1 MSYKK
6 RYTMK
11 RILLINMRY
20 MLLVLA
26 LYHIGTVQAQ
36 RQMEKL
42 DRGLVA
48 VQTGNGVFLSW
59 RVFGTDPKNVAF
71 NIYRNGTKINASPI
85 TGATNMTDGSG
96 SGNSNYTVRPV
107 IGGTEQAIGGTAG
120 VWSSQVQTVNLSNR
134 PSNNHAPNDI
144 NVGDLDGDG
153 QYELVVKWYPNNAKD
168 NSQGGV
174 TDNTYLAAYK
184 LDGTFLW
191 MIDLGRNIRSGAHYT
206 QHLVADFD
214 SDGKAEVICKTAPN
228 TKDGRGNFLSNG
240 PAAND
245 NDNADY
251 RTTGGWDGFVI
262 SGPEYLTIFN
272 GETGREMKTV
282 TFLVGR
288 GVTDS
293 WGKSGDNTN
302 RLDRFNSTIAYLDG
316 KKPSAVF
323 NRGYY
328 SKMTHSAW
336 DWDGTTLS
344 NRWIFNSSD
353 PGNGGAFGQGN
364 HSMMAADIDG
374 DGFDEILTGA
384 ACIDHDGKFKWATG
398 HGHGDANH
406 VGDFDLSSP
415 GLEVWNVSEN
425 KGSQPDHYMIRA
437 RDGHVLWGTGS
448 GNDNGRGMVGDI
460 DANHPG
466 QEAWSNAVSGT
477 YTGNG
482 TRFSNSKGSSNFRV
496 YWDGDLQDELLDG
509 NKLDKWNGNGTSRL
523 LTLTG
528 QSCNGSKATPN
539 LSADILGDWREEVI
553 LHDGASRLY
562 IHTTTIPTQHK
573 LYTLMHDPVYRNA
586 ISWQQ
591 SSYNQPPHLGFF
603 LGAGVD
609 KAPTPNIVLVGADVP
624 DCNGVINGDA
634 YLDDCNTCVGGNT
647 GKIACVLDCNG
658 DENGTASLD
667 ECGVCSGGKTGVIAC
682 KGVIQGESFCEATG
696 ILEDINTGF
705 VGEGYLNFDNQI
717 GSSANWNIIAAT
729 AGTYPINIIYA
740 NGGNAARAMTISING
755 NNQGQFAATTT
766 GGWTDWQ
773 TETVNLNL
781 NAGVNTLLL
790 TSNSADGGPNLDQL
804 TWSNDNLSAGS
815 CEVDCN
821 GVLGGLAFE
830 DNCNTCVGG
839 NTNKEAC
846 EQDCAGEWGG
856 TALTD
861 NCGVCLTGNR
871 KPCVGSLEAE
881 PPCSIDGIELESINA
896 GFSGNG
902 YVNTTN
908 AIGAYVS
915 WELNSNQ
922 SQTAT
927 VTFQYAN
934 GGTTSRDGAITVNG
948 AAAGNLVLPPTGAW
962 TTWGK
967 ASVNLNLTEG
977 TNDIIIISTTTD
989 GLANIDLIYY
999 SAGVSNGNCLVTA
1012 LTTATGESLEVYP
1025 NPTSNAVQWGTE
1037 KVWGLMNY
1045 QGKTLAN
1052 GKGSELNLADYPAG
1066 IYFIR
1071 LDTQLV
1077 KVVKQ

>member
-1 MSYKK
+1 MRKSLFITV
-6 RYTMK
+6 RY
-11 RILLINMRY
+11 
-20 MLLVLA
+20 VLFVLC
-26 LYHIGTVQAQ
+26 LYQISTIHAQ

-48 VQTGNGVFLSW
+48 VKVNNGVFLSW
-59 RVFGTDPKNVAF
+59 RVFGTDPKEVGF

-85 TGATNMTDGSG
+85 TGATNMTDASG
-96 SGNSNYTVRPV
+96 ATNSSYTVRAI
-107 IGGTEQAIGGTAG
+107 IGGQEQVADGAVT
-120 VWSSQVQTVNLSNR
+120 VWSSQVKTVNLSNR
-134 PSNNHAPNDI
+134 PSDIHSPNDI

-174 TDNTYLAAYK
+174 TGNTYLAAYK

-206 QHLVADFD
+206 QHLVADFN

-228 TKDGRGNFLSNG
+228 TKDGSGDFLSNG

-272 GETGREMKTV
+272 GETGKEMKTV

-293 WGKSGDNTN
+293 WGKTGDNTN

-353 PGNGGAFGQGN
+353 PGSGGAFGQGN

-398 HGHGDANH
+398 QGHGDANH

-425 KGSQPDHYMIRA
+425 KGNQPDHYMIRA
-437 RDGHVLWGTGS
+437 SDGHILWGNGS

-466 QEAWSNAVSGT
+466 QEAWSARVGGT
-477 YTGNG
+477 FTGNG
-482 TRFSNSKGSSNFRV
+482 NNFTSAKPSSMNFRL
-496 YWDGDLQDELLDG
+496 YWDGDLQDELL
-509 NKLDKWNGNGTSRL
+509 NNNVIDKWNGNGTSRMI
-523 LTLTG
+523 TLTG
-528 QSCNGSKATPN
+528 QSCNGTKATPN
-539 LSADILGDWREEVI
+539 LSADLFGDWREEVI
-553 LHDGASRLY
+553 LHDGGSRLY

-609 KAPTPNIVLVGADVP
+609 KAPTPNIVLVGGK
-624 DCNGVINGDA
+624 DCSGVNGGDA
-634 YLDDCNTCVGGNT
+634 FIDGCGTCVGGNT

-658 DENGTASLD
+658 DVNGTASLD
-667 ECGVCSGGKTGVIAC
+667 ECGVCSGGNTGVVAC
-682 KGVIQGESFCEATG
+682 KGVIQGESFCSANG
-696 ILEDINTGF
+696 VLEIINEGF
-705 VGEGYLNFDNQI
+705 QGEGYLNYDNAT
-717 GSSANWNIIAAT
+717 GTKALWTVVSESAQT
-729 AGTYPINIIYA
+729 VQMTVRYA
-740 NGGNAARAMTISING
+740 NGGASARGLSVLVNGNQQPNITANTTASWTDWKTEMISINLA
-755 NNQGQFAATTT
+755 N
-766 GGWTDWQ
+766 
-773 TETVNLNL
+773 
-781 NAGVNTLLL
+781 GVNNLEMSAL
-790 TSNSADGGPNLDQL
+790 TGEGGPNLDL
-804 TWSNDNLSAGS
+804 ISFLS
-815 CEVDCN
+815 
-821 GVLGGLAFE
+821 
-830 DNCNTCVGG
+830 
-839 NTNKEAC
+839 
-846 EQDCAGEWGG
+846 
-856 TALTD
+856 
-861 NCGVCLTGNR
+861 
-871 KPCVGSLEAE
+871 
-881 PPCSIDGIELESINA
+881 
-896 GFSGNG
+896 
-902 YVNTTN
+902 
-908 AIGAYVS
+908 
-915 WELNSNQ
+915 
-922 SQTAT
+922 
-927 VTFQYAN
+927 
-934 GGTTSRDGAITVNG
+934 
-948 AAAGNLVLPPTGAW
+948 
-962 TTWGK
+962 
-967 ASVNLNLTEG
+967 
-977 TNDIIIISTTTD
+977 
-989 GLANIDLIYY
+989 
-999 SAGVSNGNCLVTA
+999 
-1012 LTTATGESLEVYP
+1012 
-1025 NPTSNAVQWGTE
+1025 
-1037 KVWGLMNY
+1037 
-1045 QGKTLAN
+1045 
-1052 GKGSELNLADYPAG
+1052 
-1066 IYFIR
+1066 
-1071 LDTQLV
+1071 
-1077 KVVKQ
+1077 